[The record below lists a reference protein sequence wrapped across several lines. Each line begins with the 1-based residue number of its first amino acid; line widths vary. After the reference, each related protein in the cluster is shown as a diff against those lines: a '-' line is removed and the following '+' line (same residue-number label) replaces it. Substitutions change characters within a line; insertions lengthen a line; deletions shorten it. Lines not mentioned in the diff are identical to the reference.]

1 MNEHALSVHS
11 VNAEG
16 LARLQS
22 LINGSHWLNNKQE
35 KENSQHDEED
45 SLRSS
50 LAEKGMYSKIF
61 NYQQDINRSK

>member
-1 MNEHALSVHS
+1 LNEHALSVHS

-45 SLRSS
+45 SMRPSS
-50 LAEKGMYSKIF
+50 TDKGMFLKL
-61 NYQQDINRSK
+61 